1 MANKCPQ
8 CGFEAK
14 DGNELREHMK
24 AHKGSGAG
32 GTSGTTG
39 GSEEM

>member
-14 DGNELREHMK
+14 DQNELQEHMK
-24 AHKGSGAG
+24 IHKGSKDKEGD
-32 GTSGTTG
+32 T
-39 GSEEM
+39 EKNM

>member
-14 DGNELREHMK
+14 DQNELREHIK
-24 AHKGSGAG
+24 THKGAGA
-32 GTSGTTG
+32 T
-39 GSEEM
+39 EDM